1 MTRTVITL
9 AILGWAAFPTSAIP
23 SGEADARDTAYL
35 YLVDVA
41 DLPERLAASF
51 RRDAKIGPVTHTP
64 TNGHQATL
72 RNDRF
77 ILDVSFTRN
86 EVFGI
91 EFRRERQALDECG
104 NVNNRVPVTDET
116 LISTAEDLARRFFP
130 QAPHEQMELVSA
142 TSRCGVP
149 AGIVAKFVFRELGSE
164 SGVVTRY
171 ENLAVELNPSSLH
184 LVSAKYLHSRHT
196 GPVEINASDCTRII
210 EDAFGDHPGFRVT
223 RLALTEYLRE
233 DKPALPLWVA
243 SFDTGRSNPLG
254 GDSTGT
260 CFVHAITGEVA
271 TRWSE
276 YE

>member
-1 MTRTVITL
+1 MTRIGATL
-9 AILGWAAFPTSAIP
+9 AILTWSALPTSAIP
-23 SGEADARDTAYL
+23 IAETEARDTAFL

-41 DLPERLAASF
+41 GVPEREAASF
-51 RRDAKIGPVTHTP
+51 RRDATIGPVTHTP

-72 RNDRF
+72 RDDQF

-86 EVFGI
+86 EVLGI
-91 EFRRERQALDECG
+91 EFRRERQALGECG
-104 NVNNRVPVTDET
+104 NVNNRVPVTDDA

-149 AGIVAKFVFRELGSE
+149 PGIVLKFVFREAGSD
-164 SGVVTRY
+164 SGVIMRY
-171 ENLAVELNPSSLH
+171 ENLSIELNPSSLH

-196 GPVEINASDCTRII
+196 GPVKINASDCTRIVK
-210 EDAFGDHPGFRVT
+210 DAFGDHPGFSVT

-233 DKPALPLWVA
+233 DKPALPLWVV

-254 GDSTGT
+254 CDSKGS

-271 TRWSE
+271 ARWSD
-276 YE
+276 Y

>member
-1 MTRTVITL
+1 MTRIVTTL
-9 AILGWAAFPTSAIP
+9 AILTWAALPTSAIP
-23 SGEADARDTAYL
+23 IAEPEARETAFL

-41 DLPERLAASF
+41 GVPERDAASF
-51 RRDAKIGPVTHTP
+51 RRDAKAGPVTHTP

-72 RNDRF
+72 RNDQF

-91 EFRRERQALDECG
+91 EFRSERQALGECG
-104 NVNNRVPVTDET
+104 NVNNRVPVTDEA

-149 AGIVAKFVFRELGSE
+149 VGIVAKFVFRELGSE
-164 SGVVTRY
+164 TGVVTRY
-171 ENLAVELNPSSLH
+171 ENLSVELNPSSLH

-196 GPVEINASDCTRII
+196 GPVNINASDCTRIV
-210 EDAFGDHPGFRVT
+210 EDAFGDHPGFSVT

-233 DKPALPLWVA
+233 DKPALPLWVVT
-243 SFDTGRSNPLG
+243 FDTGRTNPLG
-254 GDSTGT
+254 CDSKGT

-271 TRWSE
+271 VRWSE